1 MVNNL
6 KNNEFDVKF
15 PAVSNLF
22 IYLTCLYVIIW
33 YLQLGTR
40 IDFFGKIRFEFLLGG
55 FLSLF
60 ALMKFQSST
69 GKPSPISSYVKLFFV
84 VVIIQIPFSYAFST
98 SLDTFINRVFKFSL
112 LALFISSFILSPKA
126 LKFLLIALFIAWMKL
141 CQEGFLGWL
150 TGSLVW
156 QNQGIMRLH
165 GSISVLAH
173 PNSFS
178 GFAVGLMPFIYFLFP
193 VAPKL
198 GKLFLLAMTVFAMII
213 IIFTGSRTGYVAFF
227 GFLFY
232 VFWNSKN
239 KLKYTLVFI
248 MLFLIGLPFVP
259 EQYKERFESIY
270 TLEEKAGNSSG
281 TRIQI
286 LEDAVSIF
294 FDHPFGVGVRA
305 FPSIRMDTFGRLQD
319 THNLYLEILT
329 NLGIQGFIVFVLLI
343 LSIFKMLKVDRDKL
357 ISLKDKVNKKFTD
370 FNSDLIND
378 DIDFTIAVSKAVAA
392 FLVVRLYL
400 GLFGMDLYEIYWW
413 LAIGLAISIHR
424 IVNGYNEFFETMEVK
439 DCLVKDE

>member
-15 PAVSNLF
+15 LSVSNFF
-22 IYLTCLYVIIW
+22 IYSTCLYVMIW

-60 ALMKFQSST
+60 ALMRFMSSME
-69 GKPSPISSYVKLFFV
+69 KPSPISSYVKLFFFF
-84 VVIIQIPFSYAFST
+84 VIIQIPFSYDFSA

-112 LALFISSFILSPKA
+112 LALFISSFILSPRS

-198 GKLFLLAMTVFAMII
+198 GKLFLLAMAVFAMII

-227 GFLFY
+227 GLLFY

-239 KLKYTLVFI
+239 KLKYILVFI
-248 MLFLIGLPFVP
+248 MLFLVGLPFVP

-270 TLEEKAGNSSG
+270 TLEEKEGNSSG
-281 TRIQI
+281 ARIQI
-286 LEDAVSIF
+286 LNDGVSIF
-294 FDHPFGVGVRA
+294 ADHPFGVGVSA
-305 FPSIRMDTFGRLQD
+305 FPSVRMDTFGRLQD
-319 THNLYLEILT
+319 THNLYLEVLT

-357 ISLKDKVNKKFTD
+357 ISLKDQVSKKFTD
-370 FNSDLIND
+370 LSRDSINN

-424 IVNGYNEFFETMEVK
+424 IVISYNQFFETMEAK